1 MRPIL
6 FPLFLLALSG
16 ILMIWQACNRFG
28 PCEEVFCDDYLQ
40 VRFLSVADHSDLY
53 ATGTYHSDSLRVLA
67 LHTDGSTSDETHR
80 ISQSLYSGARY
91 FNFSVLKD
99 DAGYI
104 FQYDSQKQDTLSAV
118 CTRASTSCCDVV
130 TTFSFGIF
138 QGDTVFINPSR
149 VLVLK
154 I

>member
-16 ILMIWQACNRFG
+16 SVTVWQACNRLG
-28 PCEEVFCDDYLQ
+28 PCEEVFCEDYLQ
-40 VRFLSVADHSDLY
+40 IRFLSATDDSDLY
-53 ATGTYHSDSLRVLA
+53 ATDTYQSDSLRVLA
-67 LHTDGSTSDETHR
+67 LHTDGSASDETYR
-80 ISQSLYSGARY
+80 VSQSLYGGARY
-91 FNFSVLKD
+91 FNFNVLNN

-104 FQYDSQKQDTLSAV
+104 FQYNSQKQDTLSVV
-118 CTRASTSCCDVV
+118 CNRTSTECCDVA

-138 QGDTVFINPSR
+138 QGDTVLVNPSQ
-149 VLVLK
+149 VLVLR